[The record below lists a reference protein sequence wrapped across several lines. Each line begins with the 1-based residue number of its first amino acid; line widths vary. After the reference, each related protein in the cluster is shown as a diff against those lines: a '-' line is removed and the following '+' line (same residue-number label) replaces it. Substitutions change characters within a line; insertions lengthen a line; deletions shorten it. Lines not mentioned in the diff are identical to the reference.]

1 VLFLSRLLGFSAT
14 GPSLKQETNYFVSEL
29 VFPWVPEV
37 QASFWGLTEG
47 ARRATGVSPHRPRRL
62 DTLSVL
68 AYEKTGGM
76 QDEHITRE
84 HGP

>member
-1 VLFLSRLLGFSAT
+1 MFLSLY
-14 GPSLKQETNYFVSEL
+14 SLYWLRWK
-29 VFPWVPEV
+29 
-37 QASFWGLTEG
+37 
-47 ARRATGVSPHRPRRL
+47 RRL